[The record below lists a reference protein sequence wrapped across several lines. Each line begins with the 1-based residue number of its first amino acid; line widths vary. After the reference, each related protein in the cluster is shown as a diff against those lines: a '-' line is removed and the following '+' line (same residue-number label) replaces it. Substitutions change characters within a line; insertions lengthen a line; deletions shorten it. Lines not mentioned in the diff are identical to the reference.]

1 MGFEFDCVLYCEL
14 CNTMVDIRNSNIF
27 TKNLVIG
34 LDKSYNLWYN
44 KDMKNNNNN
53 KTKAFVFDFD
63 DTLASTNAK
72 VLVRIHRVPS
82 QVLTPAE
89 YSTYELA
96 DGESFDFSEFKNP
109 EFIINGKPLG
119 LIELAKEIHAEGH
132 SLYILTARNEIASSP
147 IAGFLARFNITAKMI
162 HCVGE
167 DSNTNIAKAKQSVLM
182 TIIDNHDIT
191 YFYDDDEANIE
202 LASSLDCRTELV
214 EGK

>member
-1 MGFEFDCVLYCEL
+1 MDKTSNKTSIALDKINNL
-14 CNTMVDIRNSNIF
+14 CYNEDIIINNKFSKG
-27 TKNLVIG
+27 TKN
-34 LDKSYNLWYN
+34 
-44 KDMKNNNNN
+44 MTTT

-72 VLVRIHRVPS
+72 VLVRKYRVPS

-89 YSTYELA
+89 YNTYELA

-162 HCVGE
+162 HCVGK

-182 TIIDNHDIT
+182 TIIDNHDVT

-202 LASSLDCRTELV
+202 LASSLDCKAELV
-214 EGK
+214 

>member
-1 MGFEFDCVLYCEL
+1 
-14 CNTMVDIRNSNIF
+14 
-27 TKNLVIG
+27 
-34 LDKSYNLWYN
+34 
-44 KDMKNNNNN
+44 MKNNNNN

-72 VLVRIHRVPS
+72 VLVRKYRVPS

-96 DGESFDFSEFKNP
+96 DGESFDFREFKNP

-132 SLYILTARNEIASSP
+132 SLYILTARNEIASSA

-162 HCVGE
+162 HCVGKNS
-167 DSNTNIAKAKQSVLM
+167 DTNIAKAKQTVLM

-202 LASSLDCRTELV
+202 LASSLDCKAELV
-214 EGK
+214 S

>member
-1 MGFEFDCVLYCEL
+1 
-14 CNTMVDIRNSNIF
+14 VDWRNRRFSSKINPIA
-27 TKNLVIG
+27 
-34 LDKSYNLWYN
+34 LDKTNLLWYN
-44 KDMKNNNNN
+44 NIMKNNNNN

-63 DTLASTNAK
+63 DTLASTSAK
-72 VLVRIHRVPS
+72 VLVRKYRVPS
-82 QVLTPAE
+82 QVLTPAQ
-89 YSTYELA
+89 YNTYELA

-132 SLYILTARNEIASSP
+132 SLYILTARNEIASSA

-162 HCVGE
+162 HCVGKE
-167 DSNTNIAKAKQSVLM
+167 STTNIARAKQTVLM

-202 LASSLDCRTELV
+202 LASSLDCRAELV
-214 EGK
+214 S

>member
-1 MGFEFDCVLYCEL
+1 
-14 CNTMVDIRNSNIF
+14 
-27 TKNLVIG
+27 
-34 LDKSYNLWYN
+34 
-44 KDMKNNNNN
+44 MKNNNNN

-72 VLVRIHRVPS
+72 VLVRKYRVPS

-89 YSTYELA
+89 YNTYELA
-96 DGESFDFSEFKNP
+96 DGEDFDFSEFKNP

-119 LIELAKEIHAEGH
+119 LIELAKDIHAEGH
-132 SLYILTARNEIASSP
+132 SLYILTARNEIASSA

-162 HCVGE
+162 HCVGKE
-167 DSNTNIAKAKQSVLM
+167 SATDIAKAKQAVLM

-202 LASSLDCRTELV
+202 LASSLDCKTELV
-214 EGK
+214 S

>member
-1 MGFEFDCVLYCEL
+1 MGFEFVSVLYCEL
-14 CNTMVDIRNSNIF
+14 CNTMVDIRNIAFSA
-27 TKNLVIG
+27 KKLVIG
-34 LDKSYNLWYN
+34 VDKLRSLWYN
-44 KDMKNNNNN
+44 IIMKNNNNN

-72 VLVRIHRVPS
+72 VLVRKYRVPS
-82 QVLTPAE
+82 QVLTPAQ
-89 YSTYELA
+89 YNTYELA

-132 SLYILTARNEIASSP
+132 SLYILTARNEIASSA
-147 IAGFLARFNITAKMI
+147 IAGFLARFNIAAKMI
-162 HCVGE
+162 HCVGK
-167 DSNTNIAKAKQSVLM
+167 DSDTNIAKAKQAVLM

-202 LASSLDCRTELV
+202 LASSLDCRAELV
-214 EGK
+214 L

>member
-1 MGFEFDCVLYCEL
+1 MQKSSKI
-14 CNTMVDIRNSNIF
+14 NQIAI
-27 TKNLVIG
+27 
-34 LDKSYNLWYN
+34 DKTEKLWYN
-44 KDMKNNNNN
+44 DIMKNNNNN

-63 DTLASTNAK
+63 DTLASTKAR
-72 VLVRIHRVPS
+72 VLVTKYGVPS

-89 YSTYELA
+89 YNTYELA

-132 SLYILTARNEIASSP
+132 SLYILTARNEIASSA

-162 HCVGE
+162 HCVGKE
-167 DSNTNIAKAKQSVLM
+167 STTNIAKAKQSVLM

-202 LASSLDCRTELV
+202 LASSLDCRAELV
-214 EGK
+214 

>member
-1 MGFEFDCVLYCEL
+1 MSIYIIEKLIVKVRKKMQKSSKI
-14 CNTMVDIRNSNIF
+14 NQIAI
-27 TKNLVIG
+27 
-34 LDKSYNLWYN
+34 DKTEKLWYN
-44 KDMKNNNNN
+44 DIMKNNNNN

-63 DTLASTNAK
+63 DTLASTKAR
-72 VLVRIHRVPS
+72 VLVTKYGVPS

-89 YSTYELA
+89 YNTYELA

-119 LIELAKEIHAEGH
+119 LIELAKDIHAEGH
-132 SLYILTARNEIASSP
+132 SLYILTARNEIASSA

-162 HCVGE
+162 HCVGKE
-167 DSNTNIAKAKQSVLM
+167 STTNIAKAKQSVLM

-202 LASSLDCRTELV
+202 LASSLDCRAELV
-214 EGK
+214 

>member
-1 MGFEFDCVLYCEL
+1 MDKTLKKSL
-14 CNTMVDIRNSNIF
+14 IS
-27 TKNLVIG
+27 
-34 LDKSYNLWYN
+34 LDKTKYLWYN
-44 KDMKNNNNN
+44 NIMKNNNNN

-72 VLVRIHRVPS
+72 VLVRKYRVPS

-89 YSTYELA
+89 YNTYELA
-96 DGESFDFSEFKNP
+96 DGEDFDFSEFKNP

-119 LIELAKEIHAEGH
+119 LIELAKDIHAEGH
-132 SLYILTARNEIASSP
+132 SLYILTARNEIASSA

-162 HCVGE
+162 HCVGKNS
-167 DSNTNIAKAKQSVLM
+167 DTNIAKAKQTVLM

-202 LASSLDCRTELV
+202 LASSLDCKAELV
-214 EGK
+214 S

>member
-1 MGFEFDCVLYCEL
+1 MSIYIIEKLIVKVRKKMQKSSKI
-14 CNTMVDIRNSNIF
+14 NQIAI
-27 TKNLVIG
+27 
-34 LDKSYNLWYN
+34 DKTEKLWYN
-44 KDMKNNNNN
+44 DIMKNNNNN

-63 DTLASTNAK
+63 DTLASTKAR
-72 VLVRIHRVPS
+72 VLVTKYGVPS

-89 YSTYELA
+89 YNTYELA

-162 HCVGE
+162 HCVGKE
-167 DSNTNIAKAKQSVLM
+167 STTNIAKAKQSVLM

-202 LASSLDCRTELV
+202 LASSLDCRAELV
-214 EGK
+214 